1 MRLSEI
7 IEKPDLDLLKAEWAL
22 LQTTDPDGVP
32 LMAAKGPAKYNPAN
46 TARITGMPNYQ
57 NYPTVTNTKPEIKA
71 MVSDPKNSSLKLLFY
86 ILAWGGVIN
95 RARNPQLLYKRLK
108 NDKNARVQVI
118 KTLNKIREGNISNA
132 EAFDLFQSLRK
143 NDLLPGLGVSY
154 FTKVLYFLRPG
165 KHSFILDQFTAKA
178 MNYLHSK
185 DPQNYPQI
193 PMDNDMPSNKLTGM
207 DYEKYIRGVE
217 QVAKDVR
224 KSMGKISPEEAEFL
238 IFGAH
243 GKKFRDAAQNYHNS
257 RTDLKQPKD
266 NKFRYIY
273 KNQQKQQQAQ
283 QQVQQTELQ
292 QSQGKAQEIW
302 NNYMTSVNQVS
313 TKFKQLP
320 SDEKLDFQ
328 QEFIDD
334 VAQGLRN
341 NEDIGKIILNVIKNY
356 SI

>member
-7 IEKPDLDLLKAEWAL
+7 IQKPDLDLLKAEWAL

-71 MVSDPKNSSLKLLFY
+71 MVADPKNSSLKLLFY

-108 NDKNARVQVI
+108 NDKNSRVAVI
-118 KTLNKIREGNISNA
+118 NTLNKIRNGNISNA

-185 DPQNYPQI
+185 DPQNYPDI
-193 PMDNDMPSNKLTGM
+193 PMDGDMPSNKLTGQ
-207 DYEKYIRGVE
+207 DYEKYIKGVE
-217 QVAKDVR
+217 QVAKDVK
-224 KSMGKISPEEAEFL
+224 KSIGQISPEEAEFL

-243 GKKFRDAAQNYHNS
+243 GKKFRDAAQSYHAG
-257 RTDLKQPKD
+257 RTDIKKPSD

-273 KNQQKQQQAQ
+273 KNQQKQQQIKQQAQ
-283 QQVQQTELQ
+283 QSILQ
-292 QSQGKAQEIW
+292 QSQGKALEMW
-302 NNYMTSVNQVS
+302 NQYMQSDNSVKN
-313 TKFKQLP
+313 KFRQLP
-320 SDEKLDFQ
+320 SDEKIDFQ

-334 VAQGLRN
+334 VAQALRDN
-341 NEDIGKIILNVIKNY
+341 KDLQTTITNLIKNY
-356 SI
+356 S